1 MIYPRLREGDTVVL
15 FSPAGPVAEDGRV
28 ERARATLESIGL
40 RVRVARHAMLRR
52 GYLAGTDEE
61 RLADLNDALRDPSV
75 RGLFALRGGYG
86 TMRLLADSD
95 YDALRSDPKVV
106 IGYSDLTALLNTMTA
121 RTGVVTFHGPVASSG
136 AWSARVIEWLRGAI
150 FESGSIGELHAQA
163 SYAIASGTASGR
175 LAGGNLSLITALLGT
190 PYAIDFRDAIVLIE
204 EVDEAPYR
212 MDRML
217 TQLRLADAFRGAKG
231 VIVGECTN
239 CDVTDEHVYG
249 DVKLRDVLAEQLGNL
264 GIPVLAE
271 IESGHIEEQWT
282 LPIGAPVRL
291 DTQSRTVSF

>member
-15 FSPAGPVAEDGRV
+15 FSPAGPVAEDGRL
-28 ERARATLESIGL
+28 ERAQATLEGIGL
-40 RVRVARHAMLRR
+40 RVKVAAHAMSRY
-52 GYLAGTDEE
+52 GYLAGADDE
-61 RLADLNDALRDPSV
+61 RLADLNDALRDPGV

-86 TMRLLADSD
+86 TMRLLRDVD

-136 AWSARVIEWLRGAI
+136 AWSERVIDWLRGAI
-150 FESGSIGELHAQA
+150 FEGGSIGDLHAEA
-163 SYAIASGTASGR
+163 SYSIASGTASGR

-190 PYAIDFRDAIVLIE
+190 PYAIDFTDAIVLIE

-217 TQLRLADAFRGAKG
+217 TQLRMSNALSSAKG

-239 CDVTDEHVYG
+239 CDVPDDHVYG
-249 DVKLRDVLAEQLGNL
+249 DVKLRDVLAEQLGDL

-271 IESGHIEEQWT
+271 IEAGHIEEQWT
-282 LPIGAPVRL
+282 LPIGATARL
-291 DTQSRTVSF
+291 DTRARTLSF